1 MKKACIVGASKI
13 NDASFLQKRKDC
25 YLISCDG
32 GYLCFLNQGM
42 EPDLFIGDF
51 DTLDK
56 DSLHHPK
63 EVIRLNPVKDDTDT
77 IFAVKTALDRGFD
90 TFYFYGCLGG
100 KLEHTI
106 ANLQVLKYLK
116 DREKNGYLIDE
127 DNSQIVFM
135 LHQEKV
141 CFKKMKGMLSVFS
154 YSETC
159 TGVTI
164 HGMKYELKESALTN
178 SFPLGVS
185 NQLIDNED
193 AFIEVKEGFLLVIA
207 PLASLDL

>member
-1 MKKACIVGASKI
+1 MKKACIIGASEI
-13 NDASFLQKRKDC
+13 SDASFLQKRKGC

-32 GYLCFLNQGM
+32 GYLYFLNQGM

-51 DTLDK
+51 DTLGK

-77 IFAVKTALDRGFD
+77 IFAVKTALERGFD

-116 DREKNGYLIDE
+116 DRKKDGYLIDE
-127 DNSQIVFM
+127 DNSQLVFM

-141 CFKKMKGMLSVFS
+141 SFKKMKGMLSVFS
-154 YSETC
+154 YSEEC
-159 TGVTI
+159 AGVTI
-164 HGMKYELKESALTN
+164 HNLKYELKEAVLTN
-178 SFPLGVS
+178 GFPLGVS
-185 NQLIDNED
+185 NQLIDKED
-193 AFIEVKEGFLLVIA
+193 AFIEVKEGYLLVIA